1 MWFKN
6 RKNTLILIIFLF
18 YSVLI
23 FRFLLNSDYILWGND
38 LMSNTAYFVT
48 IRESILNEHILP
60 QWNYY
65 SKLGNP
71 IVGDPL
77 NSIYNPLVFVIF
89 LTFTYIPAIKL
100 TYFIFILGSCIA
112 MYLFSRYFSLNRL
125 ISIIIALTYASTGYL
140 AARIIAG
147 HLEKIIAYSLIPIFY
162 LFLLKLYKE
171 PSLFLSGIIALLIS
185 LLIFSASIYEVFYSL
200 IILLTLIIWTLIKVI
215 YKKETRQNIKI
226 IKYLF
231 LTILLIP
238 LFSAMKTFPMAEVSN
253 VISRNYDPYLGSQNT
268 FTIIYNFFVPSQE
281 LINFFKLE
289 KYFVSPYFWWESLAF
304 IGPIFILGIA
314 FTLHLRKKITSNYL
328 YLLLLISTVLFMFSI
343 LDNKLNPFYWL
354 FYYVPFIKQFRIPS
368 RVFIYLIPVLML
380 FGALG
385 LNYIYKKSRR
395 KVIKA
400 AIILVL
406 ILNLILTTY
415 VFKNYIYNKS
425 LPRVNPESSFILTDR
440 KSVV

>member
-1 MWFKN
+1 MK
-6 RKNTLILIIFLF
+6 
-18 YSVLI
+18 
-23 FRFLLNSDYILWGND
+23 
-38 LMSNTAYFVT
+38 
-48 IRESILNEHILP
+48 LP
-60 QWNYY
+60 
-65 SKLGNP
+65 
-71 IVGDPL
+71 V
-77 NSIYNPLVFVIF
+77 
-89 LTFTYIPAIKL
+89 
-100 TYFIFILGSCIA
+100 
-112 MYLFSRYFSLNRL
+112 
-125 ISIIIALTYASTGYL
+125 
-140 AARIIAG
+140 
-147 HLEKIIAYSLIPIFY
+147 
-162 LFLLKLYKE
+162 
-171 PSLFLSGIIALLIS
+171 
-185 LLIFSASIYEVFYSL
+185 
-200 IILLTLIIWTLIKVI
+200 
-215 YKKETRQNIKI
+215 
-226 IKYLF
+226 
-231 LTILLIP
+231 
-238 LFSAMKTFPMAEVSN
+238 
-253 VISRNYDPYLGSQNT
+253 
-268 FTIIYNFFVPSQE
+268 
-281 LINFFKLE
+281 FKLE

-425 LPRVNPESSFILTDR
+425 LPRVNPESSFILTFLKKYDSSYFYIAQNSLFQNQLLLYESVENKQMILNSMYGWKIGSGFLGNYLDVDFYR
-440 KSVV
+440 RGKYSGIYPKYFIYPKDILPPKDFEVKSIKEVNGMVMYKNSVYSPFAYLTKNIQQIKTSSSDDPNIKSINITPNKIKIIASSPSPDQHLLLLVNYFPGWSATIDGVKTQFIKNDLLTVATKQGSHLYTFEFTSMHSMIGFLVTIISISIWFLVTKNDFFILVKKYRSK